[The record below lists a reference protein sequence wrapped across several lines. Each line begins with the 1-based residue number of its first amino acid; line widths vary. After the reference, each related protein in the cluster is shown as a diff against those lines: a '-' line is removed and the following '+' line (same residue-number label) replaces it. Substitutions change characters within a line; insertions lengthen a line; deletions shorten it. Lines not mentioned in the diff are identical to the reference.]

1 MAKTKSVVETTE
13 AEVEVVAEVKE
24 AAPAPEVKPKKEE
37 PKKEVSWFLKDAK

>member
-24 AAPAPEVKPKKEE
+24 AAPAPKEE

>member
-24 AAPAPEVKPKKEE
+24 AAPAPKEA

>member
-13 AEVEVVAEVKE
+13 AEVVAEVKE
-24 AAPAPEVKPKKEE
+24 AAPAPKEE

>member
-1 MAKTKSVVETTE
+1 MAKTKSVLENTE

-24 AAPAPEVKPKKEE
+24 AAPAPKEA

>member
-24 AAPAPEVKPKKEE
+24 AAPAPKEA
-37 PKKEVSWFLKDAK
+37 PKEVSWFLKDAK

>member
-1 MAKTKSVVETTE
+1 MAKTKSVLENTE

-24 AAPAPEVKPKKEE
+24 VAPAPKEA

>member
-1 MAKTKSVVETTE
+1 MAKVKSVVETTEAE

-24 AAPAPEVKPKKEE
+24 AAPAPKEA